1 MFRWLEFTKRIF
13 NKWEASSINSNGLAQ
28 QIESWVVGWSV
39 GSIWAETKHCDAVLQ
54 ADAQHDELKKQ
65 NAELENKLESL
76 RKDVRL
82 T

>member
-1 MFRWLEFTKRIF
+1 MGWH
-13 NKWEASSINSNGLAQ
+13 NKQNPELWGDQSDQSEQKLSTVMLM
-28 QIESWVVGWSV
+28 
-39 GSIWAETKHCDAVLQ
+39 LQ

>member
-1 MFRWLEFTKRIF
+1 MLM
-13 NKWEASSINSNGLAQ
+13 
-28 QIESWVVGWSV
+28 
-39 GSIWAETKHCDAVLQ
+39 LQ

>member
-1 MFRWLEFTKRIF
+1 MVGITKRIF
-13 NKWEASSINSNGLAQ
+13 DKWEASSLKTNGLAEQ
-28 QIESWVVGWSV
+28 VVSRVVGWSV
-39 GSIWAETKHCDAVLQ
+39 GSICEQCDAVLQ

-76 RKDVRL
+76 RKEVRL